1 MDSYE
6 LGANGPVV
14 SRVGLAPI
22 DKPRSYEEGDRRGSN
37 PRPSEPQVGGPAFR
51 DGQRAA
57 LVRTRRP

>member
-22 DKPRSYEEGDRRGSN
+22 DKPRSYEEGYRRGSN
-37 PRPSEPQVGGPAFR
+37 SPPSLEPRSDATRYSPS
-51 DGQRAA
+51 
-57 LVRTRRP
+57 